1 MAKRKTA
8 EQAQD
13 EQAQE
18 PATETAQPR
27 QPDKLDQA
35 KAKLDRMQETN
46 KIAFRHRD
54 DLGRIEDD
62 LKKFNYT
69 PAELEYIL
77 EPKGAKGI
85 PGFSFKDI
93 ERQKQYVNFLTTQRQ
108 PATGHADAQQQRRD
122 QDAGQQQ
129 IG

>member
-1 MAKRKTA
+1 MAKRKGA
-8 EQAQD
+8 

-18 PATETAQPR
+18 PAADSARGR
-27 QPDKLDQA
+27 QPDKLEQA

-54 DLGRIEDD
+54 DLGRIEDE
-62 LKKFNYT
+62 LKKFTYS

-85 PGFSFKDI
+85 PGFSFKDM
-93 ERQKQYVNFLTTQRQ
+93 ERQKQYVNFLTAQRA

-122 QDAGQQQ
+122 QDTEPQVG
-129 IG
+129 